1 MNNYPICKSCG
12 KEMTEYDGC
21 SWYACP
27 ECGQAVRDNGNG
39 SWTWRDEI
47 FKQGTKHWDHAKI
60 IDNLLRWN
68 RVGDTQKSEA
78 RNGRNS
84 EAIRRGI

>member
-47 FKQGTKHWDHAKI
+47 FKQGTKHLNSDLVVYRVRCKWN
-60 IDNLLRWN
+60 NLLSLRAN
-68 RVGDTQKSEA
+68 
-78 RNGRNS
+78 
-84 EAIRRGI
+84 